1 MFGEKVDTL
10 DNHVSISDFAGQL
23 TFFSFQLFFLK
34 KRDVV
39 TITFNASVVLTVKI
53 IVRERY
59 DHAKKKREA
68 AGMMTTIENIHFWM
82 KSVSAHAGTDEVP
95 KGCMSRRS
103 PTAILC
109 ATHAEKL
116 SAAQMEYVTKTVMDS
131 LADKP
136 YKNHLP
142 SDPDK
147 AIVFISN
154 KKRKKFKSKII
165 KLKQI
170 VLEAAAPAYSEE
182 RPISY
187 LRLEQ
192 SIRSEVEKG
201 STIISVVEFTILVN
215 RAGIPGDENSE
226 AVAAALQYC
235 TTRGTILHFP
245 EVEVLAE
252 KVFISPQWL
261 SSIFAQ
267 IITTHKQESTDSSL
281 YHAWKRYDTFAILEE
296 RFLDH
301 ILNQASVADLK
312 EIIISLM
319 QSFNLLAQIPTST
332 CFVGDPI
339 PPPQE
344 GRAFI
349 VPALLLYD
357 PQLAVHKPENQDQV
371 YMYYFSD
378 LYFPESVFSQILV
391 KMISWNVQKNFQIFR
406 IQYGFGQ
413 FSLGNSQIYS
423 LLYEPNSF
431 RVTIIVSQQHKNL
444 HREKQKEAFKLFVEL
459 MVYLEESIISVMDLY
474 IPSTKYPILH
484 VCCPICGNPDPHI
497 MVKHAAKISL
507 DLPPLFC
514 AKQGL
519 PKELQPSS
527 YLPFGD
533 TLTVQEVGDVKE
545 FKVFTT
551 FFDKLVNILPVQDI
565 VYKLISSNI
574 ITTDDDEEIKSI
586 TRSKDKAS
594 FVLRKVARSLEVGL
608 TQSFYK
614 LLMIMEER
622 KGDAAIL
629 AIEIKS
635 ELQKVIES
643 RRPVHEEQNIHGHL
657 QTLSLHHE
665 QEEYDLI

>member
-1 MFGEKVDTL
+1 MLGKKFDKYEQSTIGAILGIQAIINWLKGNENTEDEMSFELQSSHAIGWRETSISDVQHILEKEYIKEMSSKILSTEVIQSKSATHSAESSTAAVYDSFESDSEADFIEADADIGSDKSDHEPSNTDQYQDTSNTAQVTETYSSAKKVMFGEKVDTL

-406 IQYGFGQ
+406 
-413 FSLGNSQIYS
+413 
-423 LLYEPNSF
+423 
-431 RVTIIVSQQHKNL
+431 
-444 HREKQKEAFKLFVEL
+444 
-459 MVYLEESIISVMDLY
+459 
-474 IPSTKYPILH
+474 
-484 VCCPICGNPDPHI
+484 
-497 MVKHAAKISL
+497 
-507 DLPPLFC
+507 
-514 AKQGL
+514 
-519 PKELQPSS
+519 
-527 YLPFGD
+527 
-533 TLTVQEVGDVKE
+533 
-545 FKVFTT
+545 
-551 FFDKLVNILPVQDI
+551 
-565 VYKLISSNI
+565 
-574 ITTDDDEEIKSI
+574 
-586 TRSKDKAS
+586 
-594 FVLRKVARSLEVGL
+594 
-608 TQSFYK
+608 
-614 LLMIMEER
+614 
-622 KGDAAIL
+622 
-629 AIEIKS
+629 
-635 ELQKVIES
+635 
-643 RRPVHEEQNIHGHL
+643 
-657 QTLSLHHE
+657 
-665 QEEYDLI
+665 

>member
-1 MFGEKVDTL
+1 MSLIQEYAKQAALGVAPSRTFKITFVGPEGSGKTSSIKTLLGKKFDKYEQSTIGAILGIQAIINWLKGNENTEDETSFELQSSHAIGWRETSTSDVQQILEKEYIKEMSSKIISSEVIQSKSATHSAESSTAAVYDNFESDSVVDFIEADADIGSDSDNSDHEPSNTDQYQDTSNTAQVTETYSSAKKVMFGEKVDTL

-39 TITFNASVVLTVKI
+39 TITFNASVVLTAKI
-53 IVRERY
+53 IARERY
-59 DHAKKKREA
+59 DHIKKKREA

-82 KSVSAHAGTDEVP
+82 KSVSAHAGTDDVP

-136 YKNHLP
+136 YRDHLP
-142 SDPDK
+142 TDPEK
-147 AIVFISN
+147 VIVFISN
-154 KKRKKFKSKII
+154 KKRKRFKTNII
-165 KLKQI
+165 KLQQN

-192 SIRSEVEKG
+192 FIRAEVEKG

-245 EVEVLAE
+245 KVELLAE

-261 SSIFAQ
+261 STIFAQ
-267 IITTHKQESTDSSL
+267 IITTHKQEGVHSSL
-281 YHAWKRYDTFAILEE
+281 HHAWKRYDKFAILEE

-301 ILNQASVADLK
+301 ILMQASVIQLK

-319 QSFNLLAQIPTST
+319 QSFNLLARIPTNT
-332 CFVGDPI
+332 CFTGEPT

-344 GRAFI
+344 GRVFI

-357 PQLAVHKPENQDQV
+357 PRLAVFKPEKQDQV

-378 LYFPESVFSQILV
+378 LYFPESVFNQIVV
-391 KMISWNVQKNFQIFR
+391 KMISWNVDKKFQIFR
-406 IQYGFGQ
+406 
-413 FSLGNSQIYS
+413 
-423 LLYEPNSF
+423 
-431 RVTIIVSQQHKNL
+431 
-444 HREKQKEAFKLFVEL
+444 
-459 MVYLEESIISVMDLY
+459 
-474 IPSTKYPILH
+474 
-484 VCCPICGNPDPHI
+484 
-497 MVKHAAKISL
+497 
-507 DLPPLFC
+507 
-514 AKQGL
+514 
-519 PKELQPSS
+519 
-527 YLPFGD
+527 
-533 TLTVQEVGDVKE
+533 
-545 FKVFTT
+545 
-551 FFDKLVNILPVQDI
+551 
-565 VYKLISSNI
+565 
-574 ITTDDDEEIKSI
+574 
-586 TRSKDKAS
+586 
-594 FVLRKVARSLEVGL
+594 
-608 TQSFYK
+608 
-614 LLMIMEER
+614 
-622 KGDAAIL
+622 
-629 AIEIKS
+629 
-635 ELQKVIES
+635 
-643 RRPVHEEQNIHGHL
+643 
-657 QTLSLHHE
+657 
-665 QEEYDLI
+665 